1 METGGWRIAHVW
13 MRETDGS
20 DDLTS
25 GPIWIAR
32 DPDHYEPLRRL
43 TTATRLSPG
52 DNALHRVLATGR
64 PVFADEGR
72 IRTEDS
78 PRGQC
83 AWELGLRSAVAI
95 PVASGDEV
103 LAVLELF
110 GSDPAPLDERL
121 IEVLTDAGRQIGR
134 VAERVR
140 LHERLRQSQK
150 LESVGQLAAGIAHEI
165 NNPMAYVRANL
176 GALRR
181 EWNALSVA
189 ADKVGWP
196 DELSARVADC
206 EELIDESLEGV
217 DRAIAIVREVREFSH
232 ASETRIELFDLNDL
246 IEGALRVADAQRPS
260 GVSVRYD
267 GSMLPPIPCIPSQ
280 LGQVFLNLVVNAFQ
294 AMQSEGTLR
303 IDTRCQ
309 GSRVAVCIEDD
320 GPGIEPE
327 VRSRLFD
334 PFFTTKPVGQGTGL
348 GLYISYEIVRA
359 HGGEIRVE
367 SEPGQGARFEVLLPL
382 SASDPMRT
390 GAS

>member
-1 METGGWRIAHVW
+1 
-13 MRETDGS
+13 
-20 DDLTS
+20 
-25 GPIWIAR
+25 
-32 DPDHYEPLRRL
+32 
-43 TTATRLSPG
+43 
-52 DNALHRVLATGR
+52 
-64 PVFADEGR
+64 
-72 IRTEDS
+72 
-78 PRGQC
+78 
-83 AWELGLRSAVAI
+83 
-95 PVASGDEV
+95 
-103 LAVLELF
+103 
-110 GSDPAPLDERL
+110 
-121 IEVLTDAGRQIGR
+121 
-134 VAERVR
+134 
-140 LHERLRQSQK
+140 
-150 LESVGQLAAGIAHEI
+150 VGQLAAGIAHEI